1 VVHFIQGIGNGR
13 IKKFYYVFRN
23 NHDLIGSY
31 QIVFAKNII
40 EASER
45 MQMVYGDDYLKFCI
59 ENERFYDIPDEL
71 IRECKLDPIYVLE
84 NKI

>member
-1 VVHFIQGIGNGR
+1 
-13 IKKFYYVFRN
+13 
-23 NHDLIGSY
+23 
-31 QIVFAKNII
+31 
-40 EASER
+40 